1 MKRALDLAVAVPL
14 LVILSPV
21 LVALAAAVRLTS
33 RGPAFHRATRVG
45 RDGRPFT
52 MLKLRTMRA
61 GPGAAITTRDDPR
74 VTALGRALRRA
85 RLDELPQLFNVVRGE
100 MSIVGPRP
108 EDPRF
113 VALYSEEQRAVLA
126 LRPGITGAAQLV
138 FRDEAAL
145 LDPADPEGS
154 YVRAVLPRK
163 LAIDLEYARGRSLAG
178 DLRIMGMTLRGQPK
192 RGR

>member
-14 LVILSPV
+14 LVILSPL

-74 VTALGRALRRA
+74 MTTLGRALRRA

-145 LDPADPEGS
+145 LDPADPDGS
-154 YVRAVLPRK
+154 YIRAVLPRK

>member
-1 MKRALDLAVAVPL
+1 VKRALDLAVAVPL

-74 VTALGRALRRA
+74 MTALGRALRRA
-85 RLDELPQLFNVVRGE
+85 RLDELPQLMNVVRGE

-145 LDPADPEGS
+145 LDPADPDGS
-154 YVRAVLPRK
+154 YIRAVLPRK

>member
-1 MKRALDLAVAVPL
+1 VKRALDLAVAVPL

-52 MLKLRTMRA
+52 MLKLRTMRV
-61 GPGAAITTRDDPR
+61 GPGAGVATRDDPR
-74 VTALGRALRRA
+74 VTALGRVLRRA
-85 RLDELPQLFNVVRGE
+85 RLDELPQLLNVVRGE
-100 MSIVGPRP
+100 MSLVGPRP

-145 LDPADPEGS
+145 LDPADPDGS
-154 YVRAVLPRK
+154 YIRAVLPRK

-178 DLRIMGMTLRGQPK
+178 DLRIMGMTLRGQRK
-192 RGR
+192 RGP

>member
-74 VTALGRALRRA
+74 MTTLGRALRRA

-178 DLRIMGMTLRGQPK
+178 DLRIMGMTLRGLPK

>member
-74 VTALGRALRRA
+74 MTALGRALRRA
-85 RLDELPQLFNVVRGE
+85 RLDELPQLMNVVRGE
-100 MSIVGPRP
+100 MSLVGPRP

-145 LDPADPEGS
+145 LDPADPDGS
-154 YVRAVLPRK
+154 YIRAVLPRK

>member
-1 MKRALDLAVAVPL
+1 VKRALDLAVAVPL
-14 LVILSPV
+14 LVILSPL

-74 VTALGRALRRA
+74 MTTLGRALRRA

-154 YVRAVLPRK
+154 YIRAVLPRK

-178 DLRIMGMTLRGQPK
+178 DLRIMGMTLRGLPK

>member
-1 MKRALDLAVAVPL
+1 VKRALDLAVAVPL

-74 VTALGRALRRA
+74 MTALGRALRRA
-85 RLDELPQLFNVVRGE
+85 RLDELPQLMNVVRGE
-100 MSIVGPRP
+100 MSLVGPRP

-145 LDPADPEGS
+145 LDPADPDGS
-154 YVRAVLPRK
+154 YIRAVLPRK

>member
-74 VTALGRALRRA
+74 MTALGRALRRA
-85 RLDELPQLFNVVRGE
+85 RLDELPQLMNVVRGE

-154 YVRAVLPRK
+154 YIRAVLPRK

-178 DLRIMGMTLRGQPK
+178 DLRIMGMTLRGLPK

>member
-1 MKRALDLAVAVPL
+1 M
-14 LVILSPV
+14 
-21 LVALAAAVRLTS
+21 
-33 RGPAFHRATRVG
+33 
-45 RDGRPFT
+45 
-52 MLKLRTMRA
+52 
-61 GPGAAITTRDDPR
+61 TT
-74 VTALGRALRRA
+74 LGRALRRA

-100 MSIVGPRP
+100 MSLVGPRP

-145 LDPADPEGS
+145 LDPADPDGS
-154 YVRAVLPRK
+154 YIRAVLPRK

-178 DLRIMGMTLRGQPK
+178 DLRIMGMTLRGQRK
-192 RGR
+192 RGP

>member
-1 MKRALDLAVAVPL
+1 VKRALDLAVAVPL

-85 RLDELPQLFNVVRGE
+85 RLDELPQLMNVVRGE

-145 LDPADPEGS
+145 LDPADPDGS
-154 YVRAVLPRK
+154 YIRAVLPRK

>member
-85 RLDELPQLFNVVRGE
+85 RLDELPQLLNVLRGD

-113 VALYSEEQRAVLA
+113 VALYTAEQRAVLA
-126 LRPGITGAAQLV
+126 LRPGITGAAQLA

-145 LDPADPEGS
+145 IDPRDPEGS
-154 YVRAVLPRK
+154 YARAVLPRK
-163 LAIDLEYARGRSLAG
+163 LAIDLDYVRRRSLAL
-178 DLRIMGMTLRGQPK
+178 DLAIMARTVAALR
-192 RGR
+192 RA

>member
-74 VTALGRALRRA
+74 MTALGRALRRA
-85 RLDELPQLFNVVRGE
+85 RLDELPQLMNVVRGE
-100 MSIVGPRP
+100 MSLVGPRP

-145 LDPADPEGS
+145 LDPADPDGS
-154 YVRAVLPRK
+154 YIRAVLPRK

-178 DLRIMGMTLRGQPK
+178 DLRIMGMTLRGLPK

>member
-74 VTALGRALRRA
+74 MTTLGRALRRA

-154 YVRAVLPRK
+154 YIRAVLPRK

>member
-74 VTALGRALRRA
+74 MTALGRALRRA
-85 RLDELPQLFNVVRGE
+85 RLDELPQLMNVVRGE
-100 MSIVGPRP
+100 MSLVGPRP

-154 YVRAVLPRK
+154 YIRAVLPRK

-178 DLRIMGMTLRGQPK
+178 DLRIMGMTLRGLPK

>member
-154 YVRAVLPRK
+154 YIRAVLPRK

>member
-74 VTALGRALRRA
+74 MTTLGRALRRA

-145 LDPADPEGS
+145 LDPADPDGS
-154 YVRAVLPRK
+154 YIRAVLPRK

>member
-14 LVILSPV
+14 LVILSPL

-74 VTALGRALRRA
+74 MTTLGRALRRA

-178 DLRIMGMTLRGQPK
+178 DLRIMGMTLRGLPK

>member
-1 MKRALDLAVAVPL
+1 VKRALDLAVAVPL

>member
-14 LVILSPV
+14 LVILSPL

-74 VTALGRALRRA
+74 MTTLGRALRRA
-85 RLDELPQLFNVVRGE
+85 RLDELPQLFNVVRG
-100 MSIVGPRP
+100 
-108 EDPRF
+108 
-113 VALYSEEQRAVLA
+113 
-126 LRPGITGAAQLV
+126 
-138 FRDEAAL
+138 
-145 LDPADPEGS
+145 
-154 YVRAVLPRK
+154 
-163 LAIDLEYARGRSLAG
+163 
-178 DLRIMGMTLRGQPK
+178 
-192 RGR
+192 

>member
-74 VTALGRALRRA
+74 MTALGRALRRA

-154 YVRAVLPRK
+154 YIRAVLPRK

-178 DLRIMGMTLRGQPK
+178 DLRIMGMTLRGLPK

>member
-1 MKRALDLAVAVPL
+1 VKRALDLAVAVPL

-74 VTALGRALRRA
+74 MTALGRALRRA

-100 MSIVGPRP
+100 MSLVGPRP

-145 LDPADPEGS
+145 LDPADPDGS
-154 YVRAVLPRK
+154 YIRAVLPRK

>member
-74 VTALGRALRRA
+74 MTALGRALRRA

-100 MSIVGPRP
+100 MSLVGPRP

-154 YVRAVLPRK
+154 YIRAVLPRK

>member
-1 MKRALDLAVAVPL
+1 VKRALDLAVAVPL

-74 VTALGRALRRA
+74 MTTLGRALRRA
-85 RLDELPQLFNVVRGE
+85 RLDELPQLLNVVRGE
-100 MSIVGPRP
+100 MSLVGPRP

-145 LDPADPEGS
+145 LDPADPDGS
-154 YVRAVLPRK
+154 YIRAVLPRK

>member
-74 VTALGRALRRA
+74 MTALGRALRRA

-100 MSIVGPRP
+100 MSLVGPRP

-145 LDPADPEGS
+145 LDPADPDGS
-154 YVRAVLPRK
+154 YIRAVLPRK

-178 DLRIMGMTLRGQPK
+178 DLRIMGMTLRGQRK
-192 RGR
+192 RGP

>member
-1 MKRALDLAVAVPL
+1 VKRALDLAVAVPL

-100 MSIVGPRP
+100 MSLVGPRP

-145 LDPADPEGS
+145 LDPADPDGS
-154 YVRAVLPRK
+154 YIRAVLPRK